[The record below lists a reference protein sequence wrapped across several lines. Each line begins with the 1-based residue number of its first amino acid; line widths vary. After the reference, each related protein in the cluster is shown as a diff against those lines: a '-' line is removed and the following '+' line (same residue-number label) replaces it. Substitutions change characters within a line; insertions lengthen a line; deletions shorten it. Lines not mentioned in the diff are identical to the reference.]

1 MNKTKLKNLIV
12 FISALT
18 LLGCQSGP
26 KVKQQEQSL
35 NQETINLGWEQLQ
48 QNTIENLRAKS
59 FGEANLNIKQMMAF
73 AGEDNSKWEY
83 IRMALVSM
91 PGDLANDL
99 VDQALEKAFIKNNRS
114 EQFAFARV
122 LTQIGTHAKAL
133 ELLNGLIAQ
142 EKTVE
147 YTYWR
152 ARLHLLMEQEA
163 EAEIDYLW
171 LLEKSP
177 KNTDYL
183 SQYVTLLN
191 FLGRNDEAMAL
202 LVENED
208 DVDLLFRQ
216 IILLV
221 QQDQDDSAKEKLTQL
236 KTLTNEAELTAEQKL
251 EIGELSYWLDEYEY
265 GMSLL
270 QSVKSG
276 EHINKAKLLM
286 ANILVKQQQYDRAAV
301 MYHQVQNGPEI
312 HAIPAYQLEIELYR
326 EQGDMDAALETANA
340 ALQMFKK
347 DPDILYS
354 RALLYAQTNNIAGV
368 EADLNEILSQ
378 NPDNAD
384 AMNAL
389 GYSWADNDMKL
400 DLAYDYIMRAHE
412 MKPNDK
418 AILDSVGWIYYK
430 KGELEK
436 AEKYLRMAIENNT
449 RDTESYQHLITVLE
463 AQGDSIGA
471 DEIRKQAQ
479 ALFPDFAD

>member
-1 MNKTKLKNLIV
+1 M
-12 FISALT
+12 
-18 LLGCQSGP
+18 
-26 KVKQQEQSL
+26 KQQNEAF
-35 NQETINLGWEQLQ
+35 NQETINLGWDQLQ

-73 AGEDNSKWEY
+73 AADDNSKWEY

-91 PGDLANDL
+91 PNDLAEGL
-99 VDQALEKAFIKNNRS
+99 VDLALEKSFIKNNRP
-114 EQFAFARV
+114 EQFAFVRV
-122 LTQIGTHAKAL
+122 LTQIEAYEKSMV
-133 ELLNGLIAQ
+133 LLNDLIDQ
-142 EKTVE
+142 EQTVE
-147 YTYWR
+147 YVYWR
-152 ARLHLLMEQEA
+152 ARLHLLMKQEA
-163 EAEIDYLW
+163 KAEIDYLW
-171 LLEKSP
+171 LLDKAP

-202 LVENED
+202 LVDNEG

-236 KTLTNEAELTAEQKL
+236 KALTNEAELTVEQKL
-251 EIGELSYWLDEYEY
+251 EIGELSYWLEDYDY
-265 GMSLL
+265 AMSLL

-286 ANILVKQQQYDRAAV
+286 ANVLVKQQQYDRAAV
-301 MYHQVQNGPEI
+301 MYHQVQNGPEV

-326 EQGDMDAALETANA
+326 EQGDMDAALKTADA

-354 RALLYAQTNNIAGV
+354 RALLHAQNNNIPAV

-412 MKPNDK
+412 LKPNDK

-471 DEIRKQAQ
+471 DEIRKKALE
-479 ALFPDFAD
+479 LFPSFTD